1 MRINK
6 YSQEKETTMSK
17 KSKSELNNL
26 RVNASL
32 LPIDENGQTEQTL
45 LELEGNSPE
54 KLGGKPLSRKEKLAK
69 EEAER
74 LASFKLYLV
83 ETTEVPLA
91 IPLSSLIPLDTT
103 PIKDA
108 SLAIRKLDK
117 EHLSHMISAYEEGTT
132 FPPIKVVATTW
143 GFAVVGGYHRWTVYQ
158 KHCEKLNIAE
168 DAFTIGVEPLNILDH
183 TEIVKAAFKDNLTH
197 GLAMSTTS
205 RSAFGA
211 WLIAEAASRGIELGL
226 RAAARE
232 AGIAHTTLKEHLERI
247 EKQVKATMSDSVVS
261 LTDDE
266 QADVAAQVEQ
276 DKIVAENEKL
286 AKAFTKLFKAIT
298 EIEKQCSEVPTDEM
312 VSSLKGQIPDD
323 FQKGLLVKYGH
334 ILEQSGM
341 LFPTL
346 LKPR

>member
-1 MRINK
+1 
-6 YSQEKETTMSK
+6 MSK

-83 ETTEVPLA
+83 
-91 IPLSSLIPLDTT
+91 DTT

-211 WLIAEAASRGIELGL
+211 WLIAESASRGIELGL

>member
-1 MRINK
+1 
-6 YSQEKETTMSK
+6 MSK

-211 WLIAEAASRGIELGL
+211 WLIAEAA
-226 RAAARE
+226 
-232 AGIAHTTLKEHLERI
+232 
-247 EKQVKATMSDSVVS
+247 
-261 LTDDE
+261 
-266 QADVAAQVEQ
+266 
-276 DKIVAENEKL
+276 